1 MTPASN
7 QQFPEEH
14 GLLWHYRLDGQG
26 SGHQQDRLASS
37 DEKSPGFNWFHL
49 KSDETDSVVW
59 MQEIGLDE
67 HVIETLSALETRP
80 RMVMLAGGVL
90 INLRGVNTNP
100 DTTPAFQSSPR
111 W

>member
-1 MTPASN
+1 MASYGVIAWMDRGN
-7 QQFPEEH
+7 
-14 GLLWHYRLDGQG
+14 
-26 SGHQQDRLASS
+26 GHQQGRLGSS
-37 DEKSPGFNWFHL
+37 DEKSPGFDWFYL
-49 KSDETDSVVW
+49 KSDETDSALW

-100 DTTPAFQSSPR
+100 GTKPAFQSSPR